1 MNEADQGG
9 AEGCMSKIEG
19 FNQKDLK
26 KPPVYDMEAGNFP
39 QVQKVD
45 TALSQ
50 STIDDLQD
58 DLKMTHAVKK
68 SANHALCINI
78 LGHTSGKTKSRVIG
92 NAVDMAFESQ
102 GQECYQNEH

>member
-68 SANHALCINI
+68 VSE
-78 LGHTSGKTKSRVIG
+78 SRFVHQHPG
-92 NAVDMAFESQ
+92 PHER
-102 GQECYQNEH
+102 QNQK